1 MNQIVTVITP
11 GRHPASVDA
20 MASLHHHPRMS
31 TSVLRLAPQTM
42 PLALTRSGEGTESDT
57 CRDGPGEPAHAL
69 DLALWTLQPDAAGQ
83 PDLDAM
89 RPHLSV
95 NEWTRVTSFR
105 DPRHAWSSA
114 AARLLLRTMLSR
126 FHGADPLAW
135 HFVTEPG
142 GRPHVD
148 MTRPPYP
155 LTAETRPRFSLSH
168 TVGLAACAVSL
179 GPWPPG
185 ADLGVDAE
193 WTGRPSVPAVP
204 LARRFFH
211 PDEAAALELV
221 PRGPERQQLF
231 MTLWT
236 RKEAVL
242 KALGLGI
249 ANHLSLYACLGDP
262 ARVDGPADLI
272 GDSAR
277 WHLASEDA
285 SPSHRLSWAVRGP
298 DGGGDFES
306 PCPAV
311 RVHRR

>member
-1 MNQIVTVITP
+1 MDLFFSVIMP
-11 GRHPASVDA
+11 GQHPTDVDAVASV
-20 MASLHHHPRMS
+20 HHHPRMS

-42 PLALTRSGEGTESDT
+42 PLPLAGVGEGAASGA
-57 CRDGPGEPAHAL
+57 CRHGPAEPAHAL
-69 DLALWTLQPDAAGQ
+69 DVALWTLQPDAAGQ

-95 NEWTRVTSFR
+95 NEWARVTSFR

-114 AARLLLRTMLSR
+114 AARVLLRTMLSR

-135 HFVTEPG
+135 HFITEPG

-155 LTAETRPRFSLSH
+155 LTAETRPRFSVSH

-193 WTGRPSVPAVP
+193 WTGRPSVPAAR
-204 LARRFFH
+204 LAHRFFH
-211 PDEAAALELV
+211 PDEAEALESV
-221 PRGPERQQLF
+221 PRGPDRQRLF

-249 ANHLSLYACLGDP
+249 ANHLSLCSCLGDP
-262 ARVDGPADLI
+262 GRVDGPADLI

-285 SPSHRLSWAVRGP
+285 SPWHLLSWAVRGP
-298 DGGGDFES
+298 EVTGDSERIR
-306 PCPAV
+306 ARV
-311 RVHRR
+311 RVRRR